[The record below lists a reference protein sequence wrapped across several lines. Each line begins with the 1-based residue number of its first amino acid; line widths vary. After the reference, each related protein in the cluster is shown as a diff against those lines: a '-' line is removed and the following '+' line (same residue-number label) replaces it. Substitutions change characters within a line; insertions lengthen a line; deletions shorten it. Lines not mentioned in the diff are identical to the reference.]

1 MHNAPAMT
9 KAPALPNAQAIPSSH
24 GTVMPAISLHPHTA
38 QPSPRTP
45 LPLLFPLHGSHP
57 LPPPPSCPPLLAPQ
71 AEEVLEGLLEHG
83 RLTVGQVVERAAA
96 RTQGGPA
103 TKDKVMRAFVSL
115 VQQGFVERAPPH
127 SPALPTP
134 AELSGTE
141 APAPGTR
148 QRANKA
154 LSRAQITQAAATATE
169 RAAAV
174 ASSTALIP
182 AVDRFRLPSTMIKY
196 ADDGTGGG
204 TAAMEVEAILA
215 SARPLSGAPTGG
227 IVAGSNASAA
237 ANKDKDKDK
246 EEDAGGKKR
255 KAPGGDVTVQSNAD
269 VKGLEAAQR
278 AVSQVDEREMLW
290 RANYDEF
297 LHRARIEE
305 IKRFVRA
312 RYDPLSEAIVDVMMT
327 ANRRWLATDKEPPL
341 ISPDSVVELL
351 TEKAAKRPKLDPLN
365 DREAPSLAEVEAAMY
380 TMCLGKEPVKAI
392 TRLTASHYGVNV
404 KEIIDELR
412 ALEVAA
418 IIKGRFGVHGC
429 RLFRLLLMKG
439 ILEQK
444 QIADMAMMPV
454 KDTREMLYRLMK
466 FEYISLQ
473 EVARTGDHAPSR
485 TFYLW
490 KVDVGHVIQL
500 ISTEILAG
508 ASHLRTRLQYE
519 MSQEKELLAHF
530 EKQSRN
536 GLPVNLTVEQRRRLE
551 QMRHVTSMLETSL
564 LRLGK
569 QILLFRNF

>member
-1 MHNAPAMT
+1 MQANEQKLATEIVRDEFGPLVSSVYKVLASKYTCPLFQVIKECPKMQPGEVKNCLLVLIQHNCVQSFKTMAPAPK
-9 KAPALPNAQAIPSSH
+9 KASAAAAAQQQ
-24 GTVMPAISLHPHTA
+24 G
-38 QPSPRTP
+38 PRTVNVYMA
-45 LPLLFPLHGSHP
+45 LNARVLHRMRFPLYLHMAKDALGDT
-57 LPPPPSCPPLLAPQ
+57 

-392 TRLTASHYGVNV
+392 TRLTASHYGVS
-404 KEIIDELR
+404 ILFDTSTRWTRCLTQ
-412 ALEVAA
+412 AH
-418 IIKGRFGVHGC
+418 GGQGV
-429 RLFRLLLMKG
+429 
-439 ILEQK
+439 
-444 QIADMAMMPV
+444 
-454 KDTREMLYRLMK
+454 
-466 FEYISLQ
+466 
-473 EVARTGDHAPSR
+473 
-485 TFYLW
+485 
-490 KVDVGHVIQL
+490 
-500 ISTEILAG
+500 
-508 ASHLRTRLQYE
+508 
-519 MSQEKELLAHF
+519 
-530 EKQSRN
+530 
-536 GLPVNLTVEQRRRLE
+536 
-551 QMRHVTSMLETSL
+551 
-564 LRLGK
+564 
-569 QILLFRNF
+569 